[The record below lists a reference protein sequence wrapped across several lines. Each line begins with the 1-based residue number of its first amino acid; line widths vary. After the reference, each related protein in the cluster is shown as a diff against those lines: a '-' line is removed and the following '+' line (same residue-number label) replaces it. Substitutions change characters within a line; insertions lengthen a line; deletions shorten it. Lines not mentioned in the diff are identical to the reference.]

1 LHAGAGKQERIPLHH
16 VINVGW
22 SVMLN
27 PPRVTLSLKE
37 PGTVGREISF
47 IPPRGKG
54 WPIPKRSEVID
65 DLIQRVDAA
74 RRSSAPAPAAEG
86 R

>member
-1 LHAGAGKQERIPLHH
+1 MARRAGTA
-16 VINVGW
+16 
-22 SVMLN
+22 
-27 PPRVTLSLKE
+27 
-37 PGTVGREISF
+37 ISF

-74 RRSSAPAPAAEG
+74 RRGSVPAPAAEG